1 MNKEEDEHRIAIKEI
16 NKWML
21 DAVLANDINKVEE
34 CLDFGANNFDNCI
47 KFAAR
52 FDKIFILKSL
62 VEVSSFERE
71 QLEPALIEA
80 TKGKAIDSIRFL
92 TENYD
97 GIPCQKAIQ
106 LASNEALQI
115 LLEYHKKPPE
125 KKSFFKF

>member
-34 CLDFGANNFDNCI
+34 CLDFGANNFSSCI
-47 KFAAR
+47 KFAAHYN
-52 FDKIFILKSL
+52 KLFILKSL
-62 VEVSSFERE
+62 IEVSCFERE

-80 TKGKAIDSIRFL
+80 AKGRAVDVVRFL
-92 TENYD
+92 TENYSE
-97 GIPCQKAIQ
+97 IPCKKAIQ
-106 LASNEALQI
+106 FANDEIVQI
-115 LLEYHKKPPE
+115 LIDYYKKPPE